1 MICYNLYTD
10 LFCLS
15 LISVVLCHCGC
26 VVDVF
31 SFLNEILC
39 FDIAICDTHNYS
51 NIAQS
56 CLDNQVFSW
65 YINCNSQSGSAQN
78 VSNVNFETSLD
89 LLLLNGINLAMVY
102 LAYVCHVSK
111 EHALSVIMETS
122 LHIWLKRTSSSSLNL
137 TFVVCL

>member
-1 MICYNLYTD
+1 MPSLLSVNKGSSSSNKSLITNYMICYNLYTD

-15 LISVVLCHCGC
+15 LISVVLCHFGC

-39 FDIAICDTHNYS
+39 FDIAICDTHNYG

-65 YINCNSQSGSAQN
+65 YINYNSQSGSARN
-78 VSNVNFETSLD
+78 VSNVNFEISLD
-89 LLLLNGINLAMVY
+89 LILLNGINLSMVY
-102 LAYVCHVSK
+102 VAKVVY
-111 EHALSVIMETS
+111 ALSVHWGI
-122 LHIWLKRTSSSSLNL
+122 N
-137 TFVVCL
+137 